1 MEEKKIQGKI
11 AEKTEAKPEEKK
23 IKVERETYTKDD
35 KTYFSYFIKGVIRG
49 REVRIAVVPPDNG
62 GFRVL
67 DIVFDNAMSADL
79 VLKPYEI
86 KDDKGK
92 VLKGNTYAVVSK
104 DKDGMPDKNN
114 TNHGLTWCF
123 WLILRCAR
131 VLYVQY

>member
-62 GFRVL
+62 GFQGFGYR
-67 DIVFDNAMSADL
+67 I
-79 VLKPYEI
+79 
-86 KDDKGK
+86 
-92 VLKGNTYAVVSK
+92 
-104 DKDGMPDKNN
+104 
-114 TNHGLTWCF
+114 
-123 WLILRCAR
+123 R
-131 VLYVQY
+131 

>member
-1 MEEKKIQGKI
+1 M
-11 AEKTEAKPEEKK
+11 
-23 IKVERETYTKDD
+23 
-35 KTYFSYFIKGVIRG
+35 
-49 REVRIAVVPPDNG
+49 
-62 GFRVL
+62 

>member
-35 KTYFSYFIKGVIRG
+35 KAYFSYFIKGIIRG

-104 DKDGMPDKNN
+104 DKDGTEYECGIKPFRNSDKTLLNM
-114 TNHGLTWCF
+114 L
-123 WLILRCAR
+123 LR
-131 VLYVQY
+131 